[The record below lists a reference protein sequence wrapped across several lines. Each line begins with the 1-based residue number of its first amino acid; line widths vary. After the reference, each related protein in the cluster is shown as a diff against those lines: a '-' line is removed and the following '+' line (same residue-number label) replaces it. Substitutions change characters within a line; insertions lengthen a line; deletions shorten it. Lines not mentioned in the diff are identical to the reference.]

1 MAKSAIDVFSGI
13 VCLGH
18 IKIACQNEIITSLPW
33 QTILGSF
40 MKRFAN
46 DFHSWLRHSWKL
58 LTYRLTPD
66 PKIVTHGNSCII
78 NLCINILHARIN
90 TVRPRQNGLHFPD
103 DIFKYIFINE
113 NCCILTRFSFEL
125 VTKDPINNV
134 PALVQIMDWHRP
146 GDRPYSEPMVVS

>member
-1 MAKSAIDVFSGI
+1 MTDDSGVIHEAICQWFSL
-13 VCLGH
+13 V
-18 IKIACQNEIITSLPW
+18 TSSLVK
-33 QTILGSF
+33 TIDISP
-40 MKRFAN
+40 
-46 DFHSWLRHSWKL
+46 HSWPK
-58 LTYRLTPD
+58 
-66 PKIVTHGNSCII
+66 KIVTYGNSCII

-146 GDRPYSEPMVVS
+146 GDRPYSEPMVVSWLTYMRLSAWTHRCLVMRIDGAEPLP